1 MLHLTDLNTGKCV
14 DAAIPCLPFIRQ
26 YLKMFQTDTSD
37 YCTKIIT
44 RLSEIEQ
51 EHSVEILYAAESG
64 SRAWGFESPDSDY
77 DVRFIYRHKED
88 WYLKVIPDRD
98 VIEYPIVDEFDY
110 SGWDIRK
117 ALFLL
122 NKGNPV
128 LIEWLRSPMIY
139 KVNLDFYQ
147 ELYELSKIC
156 FSEIASVHHYIHM
169 AKKNFKEYLK
179 SDLVRTKKYFYV
191 LRPVLACM
199 WIEKY
204 HKSPPMPF
212 AQLLHECDVPEA
224 VLKEILVL
232 LQRKKSQKE
241 LGRGMRI
248 QVINDFLDEKIAYF
262 ETIAHG
268 FSTGAKRAI
277 EPIDRLFCKTVKSR

>member
-77 DVRFIYRHKED
+77 DVRFIYRHKEE

-110 SGWDIRK
+110 SGWDVRK

-128 LIEWLRSPMIY
+128 LMEWLRSPMIY

-147 ELYELSKIC
+147 ELYKLSKSC
-156 FSEIASVHHYIHM
+156 FSEIASVYHYIHM

-204 HKSPPMPF
+204 HKSPPMLF

-224 VLKEILVL
+224 ALKEILVL
-232 LQRKKSQKE
+232 LERKKSQKE

-262 ETIAHG
+262 ETTAHG
-268 FSTGAKRAI
+268 FSPGQKRTI
-277 EPIDRLFCKTVKSR
+277 EPIDRLLCKTVKAR